1 MLVLIRGAGDLASGI
16 ALRLHHAH
24 LSVVMTDLPQPTAI
38 RRTVCFSQAIVY
50 GSMTVED
57 VTARFC
63 AAPENAAVILAAGEI
78 PVLADPEAKC
88 RTALR
93 PDVVVDAILAK
104 KNLGTRITDAPC
116 VIGVGPG
123 FTAGEDCHAAGTKLE
138 PEQMAAL
145 TAVATVV
152 AREATIPVGIDAAF
166 CDPMASLAIA
176 VAVGATF
183 IRVPV
188 FVDTVVT
195 SDGIVKPCARELQ
208 RYRKLL
214 GAENIALLCDIQ
226 TKHTFMLSS
235 AISIEESA
243 LMATECGADALIITG
258 AHTGSASP
266 LETIRRVREVTKL
279 PLIAGSGV
287 NAQNAADQLSL
298 VEAAIV
304 GSAMKPHGKA
314 EEPIDEALAAKLMQS
329 VKACR

>member
-1 MLVLIRGAGDLASGI
+1 MAKLDLLEKKSIIGMIHTLALPGTMDYCGDMTKVIDRALADLHAMQNAGVD
-16 ALRLHHAH
+16 
-24 LSVVMTDLPQPTAI
+24 
-38 RRTVCFSQAIVY
+38 
-50 GSMTVED
+50 
-57 VTARFC
+57 
-63 AAPENAAVILAAGEI
+63 AVIVENFCDH
-78 PVLADPEAKC
+78 P
-88 RTALR
+88 
-93 PDVVVDAILAK
+93 
-104 KNLGTRITDAPC
+104 
-116 VIGVGPG
+116 
-123 FTAGEDCHAAGTKLE
+123 AGTKLE

-195 SDGIVKPCARELQ
+195 SDGIVKPCVRELQ

-258 AHTGSASP
+258 AHTGSASRSRP
-266 LETIRRVREVTKL
+266 SAACAKSRSSRSSRAAASMRRMQPT
-279 PLIAGSGV
+279 SC
-287 NAQNAADQLSL
+287 LSSRQPS
-298 VEAAIV
+298 
-304 GSAMKPHGKA
+304 SARP
-314 EEPIDEALAAKLMQS
+314 
-329 VKACR
+329 

>member
-1 MLVLIRGAGDLASGI
+1 MAKLDLLEKKSIIGMIHTLALPGTMDYCGDMTKVIDRALADLHAMQNAGVD
-16 ALRLHHAH
+16 
-24 LSVVMTDLPQPTAI
+24 
-38 RRTVCFSQAIVY
+38 
-50 GSMTVED
+50 
-57 VTARFC
+57 
-63 AAPENAAVILAAGEI
+63 AVIVENFCDH
-78 PVLADPEAKC
+78 P
-88 RTALR
+88 
-93 PDVVVDAILAK
+93 
-104 KNLGTRITDAPC
+104 
-116 VIGVGPG
+116 
-123 FTAGEDCHAAGTKLE
+123 AGTKLE

-329 VKACR
+329 VKACRCPPERSPTGWLMRSSSPMPSSATRSRSCFFSCFVSLWSQPPFPAASARFSSIVMPGALPRMGS

>member
-1 MLVLIRGAGDLASGI
+1 MAKLDLLEKKSIIGMIHTLALPGTLDYCGDMTKVIDRALADLHAMQNAGVD
-16 ALRLHHAH
+16 
-24 LSVVMTDLPQPTAI
+24 
-38 RRTVCFSQAIVY
+38 
-50 GSMTVED
+50 
-57 VTARFC
+57 
-63 AAPENAAVILAAGEI
+63 AVIVENFCDH
-78 PVLADPEAKC
+78 P
-88 RTALR
+88 
-93 PDVVVDAILAK
+93 
-104 KNLGTRITDAPC
+104 
-116 VIGVGPG
+116 
-123 FTAGEDCHAAGTKLE
+123 AGTKLE

-166 CDPMASLAIA
+166 CDPMSSLAIA

>member
-1 MLVLIRGAGDLASGI
+1 MAKLDLLEKKSIIGMIHTLALPGTMDYCGD
-16 ALRLHHAH
+16 
-24 LSVVMTDLPQPTAI
+24 MTK
-38 RRTVCFSQAIVY
+38 
-50 GSMTVED
+50 
-57 VTARFC
+57 
-63 AAPENAAVILAAGEI
+63 VIDRA
-78 PVLADPEAKC
+78 LADLHAMQN
-88 RTALR
+88 AG
-93 PDVVVDAILAK
+93 VDA
-104 KNLGTRITDAPC
+104 
-116 VIGVGPG
+116 
-123 FTAGEDCHAAGTKLE
+123 
-138 PEQMAAL
+138 
-145 TAVATVV
+145 
-152 AREATIPVGIDAAF
+152 EATIPVGIDAAF

>member
-1 MLVLIRGAGDLASGI
+1 MAKLDLLEKKSIIGMIHTLALPGTMDYCGDMTKVIDRALADLHAMQNAGVD
-16 ALRLHHAH
+16 
-24 LSVVMTDLPQPTAI
+24 
-38 RRTVCFSQAIVY
+38 
-50 GSMTVED
+50 
-57 VTARFC
+57 
-63 AAPENAAVILAAGEI
+63 AVIVENFCDH
-78 PVLADPEAKC
+78 P
-88 RTALR
+88 
-93 PDVVVDAILAK
+93 
-104 KNLGTRITDAPC
+104 
-116 VIGVGPG
+116 
-123 FTAGEDCHAAGTKLE
+123 AGTKLE

-145 TAVATVV
+145 
-152 AREATIPVGIDAAF
+152 TIPVGIDAAF

>member
-1 MLVLIRGAGDLASGI
+1 MYS
-16 ALRLHHAH
+16 
-24 LSVVMTDLPQPTAI
+24 
-38 RRTVCFSQAIVY
+38 
-50 GSMTVED
+50 
-57 VTARFC
+57 TARS
-63 AAPENAAVILAAGEI
+63 VKIQHTDM
-78 PVLADPEAKC
+78 VSDT
-88 RTALR
+88 RTS
-93 PDVVVDAILAK
+93 
-104 KNLGTRITDAPC
+104 T
-116 VIGVGPG
+116 G
-123 FTAGEDCHAAGTKLE
+123 FINRKLPRVTTAT
-138 PEQMAAL
+138 P
-145 TAVATVV
+145 
-152 AREATIPVGIDAAF
+152 AF
-166 CDPMASLAIA
+166 CFWIA
-176 VAVGATF
+176 VTSTQIISAICTASS
-183 IRVPV
+183 R
-188 FVDTVVT
+188 

>member
-1 MLVLIRGAGDLASGI
+1 M
-16 ALRLHHAH
+16 
-24 LSVVMTDLPQPTAI
+24 
-38 RRTVCFSQAIVY
+38 
-50 GSMTVED
+50 
-57 VTARFC
+57 
-63 AAPENAAVILAAGEI
+63 
-78 PVLADPEAKC
+78 
-88 RTALR
+88 
-93 PDVVVDAILAK
+93 
-104 KNLGTRITDAPC
+104 
-116 VIGVGPG
+116 
-123 FTAGEDCHAAGTKLE
+123 
-138 PEQMAAL
+138 
-145 TAVATVV
+145 
-152 AREATIPVGIDAAF
+152 
-166 CDPMASLAIA
+166 
-176 VAVGATF
+176 
-183 IRVPV
+183 
-188 FVDTVVT
+188 T

-304 GSAMKPHGKA
+304 GSGHEAARQGGGAHRRGSGSQAHA
-314 EEPIDEALAAKLMQS
+314 ERQGLPLIPLRLYGQLRCSEAYPSIHHVRKE
-329 VKACR
+329 V

>member
-1 MLVLIRGAGDLASGI
+1 MGLIYSVALAGWMDYCGDMTKVIDRALADL
-16 ALRLHHAH
+16 HA
-24 LSVVMTDLPQPTAI
+24 MQ
-38 RRTVCFSQAIVY
+38 
-50 GSMTVED
+50 
-57 VTARFC
+57 
-63 AAPENAAVILAAGEI
+63 NAGVDAVIVENFCDH
-78 PVLADPEAKC
+78 P
-88 RTALR
+88 
-93 PDVVVDAILAK
+93 
-104 KNLGTRITDAPC
+104 
-116 VIGVGPG
+116 
-123 FTAGEDCHAAGTKLE
+123 AGTKLE

-266 LETIRRVREVTKL
+266 LETIRRGREVTKL

>member
-1 MLVLIRGAGDLASGI
+1 MVKLDLLEKKSIIGMIHTLPLPGTMDYGGDMTKVIDRALEDLHAMQNAGVD
-16 ALRLHHAH
+16 
-24 LSVVMTDLPQPTAI
+24 
-38 RRTVCFSQAIVY
+38 
-50 GSMTVED
+50 
-57 VTARFC
+57 
-63 AAPENAAVILAAGEI
+63 AVIVENFCDH
-78 PVLADPEAKC
+78 P
-88 RTALR
+88 
-93 PDVVVDAILAK
+93 
-104 KNLGTRITDAPC
+104 
-116 VIGVGPG
+116 
-123 FTAGEDCHAAGTKLE
+123 AGTKLE

-152 AREATIPVGIDAAF
+152 AREARIPVGIDAAF

-195 SDGIVKPCARELQ
+195 SDGIVNPCAKQLQ

-214 GAENIALLCDIQ
+214 GAEKIALLCDIQ

-243 LMATECGADALIITG
+243 LMADECGADALIITG

-266 LETIRRVREVTKL
+266 LETIRRVRKVTSL

-287 NAQNAADQLSL
+287 NAQNAADQLS
-298 VEAAIV
+298 VVDAAIV
-304 GSAMKPHGKA
+304 GSAMKAHGKA
-314 EEPIDEALAAKLMQS
+314 AEPIDEALAAKLMQS

>member
-1 MLVLIRGAGDLASGI
+1 MAKLDLLEKKSIIGMIHTLALPGTMDYCGDMTKVIDRALADLHAMQNAGVD
-16 ALRLHHAH
+16 
-24 LSVVMTDLPQPTAI
+24 
-38 RRTVCFSQAIVY
+38 
-50 GSMTVED
+50 
-57 VTARFC
+57 
-63 AAPENAAVILAAGEI
+63 AVIVENFCDH
-78 PVLADPEAKC
+78 P
-88 RTALR
+88 
-93 PDVVVDAILAK
+93 
-104 KNLGTRITDAPC
+104 
-116 VIGVGPG
+116 
-123 FTAGEDCHAAGTKLE
+123 AGTKLE

-188 FVDTVVT
+188 FVD
-195 SDGIVKPCARELQ
+195 KPCARELQ

>member
-1 MLVLIRGAGDLASGI
+1 MAKLDLLEKKSIIGMIHTLALPGTMDYCGDMTKVIDRALADLHAMQNAGVD
-16 ALRLHHAH
+16 
-24 LSVVMTDLPQPTAI
+24 
-38 RRTVCFSQAIVY
+38 
-50 GSMTVED
+50 
-57 VTARFC
+57 
-63 AAPENAAVILAAGEI
+63 AVIVENFCDH
-78 PVLADPEAKC
+78 P
-88 RTALR
+88 
-93 PDVVVDAILAK
+93 
-104 KNLGTRITDAPC
+104 
-116 VIGVGPG
+116 
-123 FTAGEDCHAAGTKLE
+123 AGTKLE

-214 GAENIALLCDIQ
+214 GAESIALLCDIQ

-243 LMATECGADALIITG
+243 LMGNGMRRGCPDHHGRAHRLRLSARDHPPRARSHEAPAHRGQRRQRAECSRPAVSRRGRHRRLGHEAARQGGG
-258 AHTGSASP
+258 AH
-266 LETIRRVREVTKL
+266 
-279 PLIAGSGV
+279 
-287 NAQNAADQLSL
+287 
-298 VEAAIV
+298 
-304 GSAMKPHGKA
+304 
-314 EEPIDEALAAKLMQS
+314 
-329 VKACR
+329 

>member
-1 MLVLIRGAGDLASGI
+1 MAKLDLLEKKSIIGMIHTLALPGTMDYCGDMTKVIDRALADLHAMQNAGVDA
-16 ALRLHHAH
+16 
-24 LSVVMTDLPQPTAI
+24 V
-38 RRTVCFSQAIVY
+38 IV
-50 GSMTVED
+50 EN
-57 VTARFC
+57 FC
-63 AAPENAAVILAAGEI
+63 A
-78 PVLADPEAKC
+78 
-88 RTALR
+88 
-93 PDVVVDAILAK
+93 
-104 KNLGTRITDAPC
+104 
-116 VIGVGPG
+116 GPQ
-123 FTAGEDCHAAGTKLE
+123 LV

-152 AREATIPVGIDAAF
+152 AREATSPVGIDAAF

>member
-1 MLVLIRGAGDLASGI
+1 
-16 ALRLHHAH
+16 
-24 LSVVMTDLPQPTAI
+24 
-38 RRTVCFSQAIVY
+38 
-50 GSMTVED
+50 
-57 VTARFC
+57 
-63 AAPENAAVILAAGEI
+63 
-78 PVLADPEAKC
+78 
-88 RTALR
+88 
-93 PDVVVDAILAK
+93 
-104 KNLGTRITDAPC
+104 
-116 VIGVGPG
+116 
-123 FTAGEDCHAAGTKLE
+123 
-138 PEQMAAL
+138 
-145 TAVATVV
+145 
-152 AREATIPVGIDAAF
+152 
-166 CDPMASLAIA
+166 MASLAIA

-314 EEPIDEALAAKLMQS
+314 EELVDEALAAKLMQS